1 MICTTVSSI
10 KTICAMVLLMLGY
23 AECQAKHRQD
33 KRWVDKSILCY
44 ECNSEYDPRC
54 GDPFDNYTIG
64 IVNCSLKR
72 QPEYIEFPPTLCR
85 KTVQIVNG
93 KTRVI
98 RSCGYIVSDR
108 DDRECAKRS
117 GTHDVQL
124 RYCSCTGSLCNHSY
138 KLGPSSLIILFS
150 AIALL
155 GTNLLKLGNK
165 F

>member
-1 MICTTVSSI
+1 MIDNKVLSI
-10 KTICAMVLLMLGY
+10 KTICAMVLLMIGY

-33 KRWVDKSILCY
+33 KRWVDKSIRCY

-64 IVNCSLKR
+64 IVNCSLKKP
-72 QPEYIEFPPTLCR
+72 PEYIDFLPTLCR

-98 RSCGYIVSDR
+98 RSCGYIRSDR

-124 RYCSCTGSLCNHSY
+124 RYCSCTGSLCNESFTFSPS
-138 KLGPSSLIILFS
+138 KLTVIFS
-150 AIALL
+150 VIAFL
-155 GTNLLKLGNK
+155 GTNSIGIGKI